1 MTNQAQTTSFEEYIQ
16 NSDLPVLVDFYA
28 DWCGPCKMLK
38 PILEEVAK
46 DWSGKAKVIKV
57 DTDAQQHLAMKYGIQ
72 GIPTL
77 ILFKHGKEVHRTSGV
92 LPADR
97 LKAAY
102 ETYL

>member
-102 ETYL
+102 ESYL

>member
-1 MTNQAQTTSFEEYIQ
+1 MTNQTQTTSFEEYIQ

-102 ETYL
+102 ESYL